1 MLFKNSVFVA
11 AMLLSPFTVVGRTLK
26 ANKGDKGDKG
36 ANKREKRFEETID
49 ALNIRIDTLTTLV
62 EEIATLVGNN
72 DKDNSA
78 IGEVCGQAIA
88 GKSACESD
96 ALKKKN
102 LFVQTGMNCKLT
114 LIGDGTA
121 KLVTDDISN
130 TFQFAEIPSRD
141 EEELSTSEFI
151 LDFPRFFPEGSPNA
165 AITFV
170 SSDDEDMALA
180 TPLVAIF
187 SNPMMAGGG
196 ISYDIEQS
204 PNQNDVLTIESLFAD
219 GPVVNFVTCSIFI
232 DNAGDIV
239 AQAACEA
246 ACVTVS
252 SACEVACLATAFFP
266 PALFI
271 CEASCGTAEVVCTT
285 ACSLA

>member
-1 MLFKNSVFVA
+1 
-11 AMLLSPFTVVGRTLK
+11 
-26 ANKGDKGDKG
+26 
-36 ANKREKRFEETID
+36 
-49 ALNIRIDTLTTLV
+49 
-62 EEIATLVGNN
+62 
-72 DKDNSA
+72 
-78 IGEVCGQAIA
+78 
-88 GKSACESD
+88 
-96 ALKKKN
+96 
-102 LFVQTGMNCKLT
+102 
-114 LIGDGTA
+114 
-121 KLVTDDISN
+121 
-130 TFQFAEIPSRD
+130 
-141 EEELSTSEFI
+141 
-151 LDFPRFFPEGSPNA
+151 
-165 AITFV
+165 
-170 SSDDEDMALA
+170 MALA

-219 GPVVNFVTCSIFI
+219 GPVANFVTCSIFI
-232 DNAGDIV
+232 DNAADVV

-271 CEASCGTAEVVCTT
+271 CEASCGTAEAVCTT